1 MSQGNPTEQSSS
13 SLSSS
18 SVSSS
23 NNLSQQSSNVAAV
36 PPTPESKTQ
45 GSAVSLGDLSP
56 ERQALAEA
64 LFAAVEKGDAEKV
77 ENLIKKGAP
86 LNIKNDRG
94 QTLLS
99 IAAWKGHLK
108 VVHVLLNTLEGHAT
122 VNQAS
127 QDGSTPLFMAALGG
141 HLVVLERLLATAEG
155 RATVNQADQN
165 GDTPLLIA
173 AWKGHLDI
181 GTALLRHGANFKEA
195 ENWLTRESQKEGLSK
210 ADAEQYAKA
219 LTNLKLINE
228 RYQVEKQ
235 LTSASVK
242 AETKQE
248 QTTGISVSSSSQTTA
263 GSTALAKPELKT
275 QSGAISLRDLSL
287 ERQVLAKELFAAI
300 EKGDAEKIEN
310 LIKQGVP
317 LNVKNDR
324 SQTPLLAA
332 ARVGCLEMVEHLLAA
347 AEGRATVDQAD
358 GDGETPLYTAAK
370 AGHLEVVQCLLAIAE
385 GRATVNRAGW
395 DGETPLGAAAREGYP
410 KVVRALLTTAEGR
423 ATVNQAE
430 RLHNY
435 TPLCAAARRGHLKVV
450 SILLETAEG
459 RVTVNQAG
467 KAGQTPLMVAAQNGH
482 LDIGYVLL
490 LHGADFKEA
499 EEWLIRKGNREFPG
513 KTMGLYAPVTLKLIN
528 ERYQA
533 EKLAASTPVKAET
546 KQEQTTGISAS
557 SSSQTTIEPKAL
569 PKPELKTQSGAISPS
584 DLSPERQALAKELFD
599 AVKKGDAKKVR
610 HLIKQG
616 APLNAKNNDG
626 ETPLSVAAWKGHLA
640 AMNTLLGTQEGR
652 ATVSQANQDGDTP
665 LHMAVLGDHPEIVR
679 VLLKTNEGRAAVNQT
694 NRVGHTPLYAAILKD
709 NIIVASVFS
718 ETVEGRISAKQKD
731 QYGNSPLS
739 IAKINGHHALA
750 DLLEVTALY
759 DPTEQRG
766 TSFKEAEELAAPVS
780 TKAKTKQ
787 ELGSAVSLSDL
798 SPERRALAEAL
809 FVAIKEENT
818 EIVENLIQQDAPLN
832 VKNDEGL
839 TPLLGAVLLGHLEIV
854 IALLTTP
861 EGRATVHQASDNFTL
876 LFGVVLLD
884 HRQLGN
890 RFTLLFGA
898 VLLGHHEIVLA
909 LLATAEGR
917 ATVNQAEYEISAFLL
932 AILLS
937 TEKWNK
943 EAQNDE
949 NPFTVA
955 TPEEYFIIALTLIR
969 HGANFKEA
977 EEWIIRESQKTEL
990 PTDTELFIKALANLK
1005 FVKEYYQAE
1014 KRVASAPA
1022 KADTK
1027 QVSNTDNSA
1036 ASNLDVSSNNA
1047 LNSPLSSTHSSS
1059 SSSSSLQTTTG
1070 LTAPTKPELKAQGS
1084 AVNLSDLSSEQR
1096 TLAEELFAAVEKGD
1110 AENVGNLIKQGAPL
1124 NVKNGRGRTPLF
1136 VAAWKN
1142 HPDVVTALLTTAE
1155 GRATANQADRLGH
1168 TPLLFAVH
1176 YGHPD
1181 MVVALLA
1188 TAEGRAAANQV
1199 ARLAGTPLWLAASEG
1214 RLAAVTA
1221 LLATA
1226 EGRAT
1231 VNQVNQDGVAP
1242 LVAAAKEGHLGIALV
1257 LLRHGANFKEAEK
1270 WFIREGQ
1277 EEGLPAAEMALL
1289 IKMLV
1294 HLQLVNEHHQA
1305 EKLAASVPAKTETE
1319 QEQLQRLLSDAVKAH
1334 ASARN
1339 LRDLSFLFL
1348 SEPRRL
1354 AEALFDAVE
1363 ENNAEAV
1370 ENLIKQGAPL
1380 NVKNDDGETPL
1391 YFAVSKDYLAVAER
1405 LLATD
1410 EGRFTVNQVDQ
1421 NGVGPLTRAVLE
1433 EHLVIA
1439 LTLLRHGANS
1449 KEAEKWLI
1457 RKGQKE
1463 GLTEEEIERCIKT
1476 LANLKLLNEY
1486 YQIEKRVASIP
1497 AKAETKQ
1504 EQVTDTRD
1512 TTIFAASS
1520 SSQTTTDISVSAQTV
1535 IEQIQTDLTQGNV
1548 ETLQEQLSLRTEEPS
1563 ADTGIQSY
1571 LEQQVLTDILYAKAD
1586 PKAELKDVQ
1595 QTKLTETMEAILK
1608 ADPIT
1613 AIQPNKEDGLT
1624 PLDVAVGLALPKDI
1638 VTTLQYAEQNAYDQQ
1653 DEALQQTLTE
1663 QAQNPQITSED
1674 KQICA
1679 NLASQLSDTNTQ
1691 LKEVRAQLEIARE
1704 QIKQLQPPVSV
1715 PLVPESTPLVRP
1727 VVPLASVPVALSTA
1741 QKKQIALGQRLLNIK
1756 LTRIFTKGL
1765 AIKYKLVDA
1774 HNQNRVGTVAEG
1786 AIKLVGDLL
1795 PVPGAGLAAKAL
1807 VAGVKMAA
1815 NKAAHSAMQ
1824 KRDIKRQDQR
1834 LGEIETIDQAAERI
1848 AALVKNLTRRF
1859 QLIFAQLEPESLEVF
1874 VDRVVD
1880 RMIHYWDIIPEKLER
1895 AKVGRELLYEGLVD
1909 CMQPLPKASGK
1920 ELSEDQQFDH
1930 LIENMVL
1937 GASLWK
1943 DRDAKASSRG
1953 AKLAGGKGSVAKIA
1967 GFVVGDRP
1975 VYYQSMQGPQQA
1987 MVQQICCTTSV
1998 VTWKKGEK
2006 DPLGNPVYRYGYAT
2020 SNSQPSVDT
2029 IPPLYVSEEE
2039 CTLRRYTIDPST
2051 TASLDLPIRPEEFD
2065 PTQVEQLK
2073 RQRDAAEAR
2082 ATAEKKRADTAEA
2095 KVAELK
2101 STSPQQQGQA
2111 RAVPVKPP
2119 KPPAYPKPKQGSG
2132 LFNHKLSPPPVPT
2145 PVQQPASGLS
2155 NGPTPV
2161 ISTVTGGGLSNN

>member
-108 VVHVLLNTLEGHAT
+108 VVHVLLNTLEGHTT

-370 AGHLEVVQCLLAIAE
+370 AGHLEVVQC
-385 GRATVNRAGW
+385 
-395 DGETPLGAAAREGYP
+395 
-410 KVVRALLTTAEGR
+410 
-423 ATVNQAE
+423 
-430 RLHNY
+430 
-435 TPLCAAARRGHLKVV
+435 
-450 SILLETAEG
+450 
-459 RVTVNQAG
+459 
-467 KAGQTPLMVAAQNGH
+467 
-482 LDIGYVLL
+482 
-490 LHGADFKEA
+490 
-499 EEWLIRKGNREFPG
+499 
-513 KTMGLYAPVTLKLIN
+513 
-528 ERYQA
+528 
-533 EKLAASTPVKAET
+533 
-546 KQEQTTGISAS
+546 
-557 SSSQTTIEPKAL
+557 
-569 PKPELKTQSGAISPS
+569 
-584 DLSPERQALAKELFD
+584 
-599 AVKKGDAKKVR
+599 
-610 HLIKQG
+610 
-616 APLNAKNNDG
+616 
-626 ETPLSVAAWKGHLA
+626 
-640 AMNTLLGTQEGR
+640 
-652 ATVSQANQDGDTP
+652 
-665 LHMAVLGDHPEIVR
+665 
-679 VLLKTNEGRAAVNQT
+679 
-694 NRVGHTPLYAAILKD
+694 
-709 NIIVASVFS
+709 
-718 ETVEGRISAKQKD
+718 
-731 QYGNSPLS
+731 
-739 IAKINGHHALA
+739 
-750 DLLEVTALY
+750 
-759 DPTEQRG
+759 
-766 TSFKEAEELAAPVS
+766 
-780 TKAKTKQ
+780 
-787 ELGSAVSLSDL
+787 
-798 SPERRALAEAL
+798 
-809 FVAIKEENT
+809 
-818 EIVENLIQQDAPLN
+818 
-832 VKNDEGL
+832 
-839 TPLLGAVLLGHLEIV
+839 
-854 IALLTTP
+854 
-861 EGRATVHQASDNFTL
+861 
-876 LFGVVLLD
+876 
-884 HRQLGN
+884 
-890 RFTLLFGA
+890 
-898 VLLGHHEIVLA
+898 
-909 LLATAEGR
+909 
-917 ATVNQAEYEISAFLL
+917 
-932 AILLS
+932 
-937 TEKWNK
+937 
-943 EAQNDE
+943 
-949 NPFTVA
+949 
-955 TPEEYFIIALTLIR
+955 
-969 HGANFKEA
+969 
-977 EEWIIRESQKTEL
+977 
-990 PTDTELFIKALANLK
+990 
-1005 FVKEYYQAE
+1005 
-1014 KRVASAPA
+1014 
-1022 KADTK
+1022 
-1027 QVSNTDNSA
+1027 
-1036 ASNLDVSSNNA
+1036 
-1047 LNSPLSSTHSSS
+1047 
-1059 SSSSSLQTTTG
+1059 
-1070 LTAPTKPELKAQGS
+1070 
-1084 AVNLSDLSSEQR
+1084 
-1096 TLAEELFAAVEKGD
+1096 
-1110 AENVGNLIKQGAPL
+1110 
-1124 NVKNGRGRTPLF
+1124 
-1136 VAAWKN
+1136 
-1142 HPDVVTALLTTAE
+1142 
-1155 GRATANQADRLGH
+1155 
-1168 TPLLFAVH
+1168 
-1176 YGHPD
+1176 
-1181 MVVALLA
+1181 
-1188 TAEGRAAANQV
+1188 
-1199 ARLAGTPLWLAASEG
+1199 
-1214 RLAAVTA
+1214 